1 MKNIASI
8 LLVIIYGAL
17 SAQTTLPENY
27 NPVWHTQ
34 SSGSSGSMPCGGG
47 DVGLNVWVEN
57 NDILFYIARSGTFDE
72 NNTMPKL
79 GRVRIKLFPDP
90 LGGGKFRQELDL
102 QRGSITISGKN
113 RDLSTRV
120 EIWVDVFSPVIHV
133 DIQSNRKT
141 SVHAVYE
148 NWRFEDR
155 LLQKNESYQNS
166 WKWAPPEG
174 LKTKRDSIDFSGNAV
189 VFYHRNQGETIFD
202 VTVRQQ
208 QMEEVKEQMFDP
220 LKNLTYGGIM
230 LGDSFI
236 PAGTIEGKYMD
247 TRFKG
252 WILKSRMPAKKQ
264 NLRICLHTG
273 QYGAPDEWNAP
284 LQEVVANS
292 GRNRETARA
301 ETINWWKAFWGRS
314 FIFIHPE
321 SKNELLPEWQV
332 GRNYQLFRYML
343 ACNAYGTYPT
353 KFNGGLFTFDPVWID
368 SMRSFTPDFRN
379 WGGGTFTAQ
388 NQRLVYFP
396 MFPSGDFELVL
407 PQLDFYRRILPNA
420 ELRSR
425 HYWGHDGACFT
436 EQIENFGLPNCS
448 EYGWNRPEGY
458 DPGRMYNAWLEYQ
471 WDTSLEFCW
480 MALMLHQYTGA
491 DISEYLPLIE
501 SCLTFFEAH
510 YETLASKRGSKKRDG
525 NGHLVL
531 YPGSACETYKMAY
544 NATSTIAALETVTRG
559 LICLPDSIIDEEEK
573 TRWIRFLQKIPPLG
587 FRAFEGKKTLAPAW
601 LWERVNNT
609 EVPQLYPVFPWGIY
623 GIGKPGIEVA
633 INTYRLDPDVQQFK
647 DYRSWKQYN
656 IFAARLGMADEAM
669 RLTTLKLQDSEWRFP
684 AFWGPGFDWV
694 PDHNWGGS
702 GMIGLQEMLLQAN
715 GDSIYLFPAWPETQD
730 VHFKLHVPQ
739 KTSVEAELK
748 EGKVHLIRVEPKA
761 RKKDMVI
768 MFHEKTKTGKD
779 RNEIH

>member
-1 MKNIASI
+1 MKIYTGI
-8 LLVIIYGAL
+8 IFLLIGTYL
-17 SAQTTLPENY
+17 SAQVPSLTPY
-27 NPVWHTQ
+27 NIVWTTQ
-34 SSGSSGSMPCGGG
+34 STNSSQSMPCGGG
-47 DVGLNVWVEN
+47 DIGLNVWVEN

-90 LGGGKFRQELDL
+90 FERGEFCQELDL
-102 QRGSITISGKN
+102 QQGSITVSGKN

-133 DIQSNRKT
+133 EIQSNRKT
-141 SVHAVYE
+141 SVNAVYE

-155 LLQKNESYQNS
+155 LLQKNESFQNS

-174 LKTKRDSIDFSGNAV
+174 LRTKRDSIGFSGNSV
-189 VFYHRNQGETIFD
+189 VFYHRNEGETIFD

-208 QMEEVKEQMFDP
+208 QMEAVKAQMFDP
-220 LKNLTYGGIM
+220 LKNLTYGGVM
-230 LGDSFI
+230 QGDNFI
-236 PAGTIEGKYMD
+236 PAGTTEGKYIE

-252 WILKSRMPAKKQ
+252 WIIKSRMPAKKQ

-273 QYGAPDEWNAP
+273 QYHAPKEWNAH
-284 LQEVVANS
+284 LQEVVGNS
-292 GRNRETARA
+292 GKNRETARA
-301 ETINWWKAFWGRS
+301 ETVNWWKEFWGRS

-321 SKNELLPEWQV
+321 NTIESSPEWQV

-343 ACNAYGTYPT
+343 ACNAYSSYPT
-353 KFNGGLFTFDPVWID
+353 KFNGGLFTFDPVLID
-368 SMRSFTPDFRN
+368 SARPFTPDFRN

-396 MFPSGDFELVL
+396 MFRSGDFDLVL

-425 HYWGHDGACFT
+425 LYWGHDGACFT

-448 EYGWNRPEGY
+448 EYGWDRPEGY

-480 MALMLHQYTGA
+480 MALMLHEYTGA
-491 DISEYLPLIE
+491 DISEYIPMIE
-501 SCLTFFEAH
+501 SCLTFFEEH
-510 YETLASKRGSKKRDG
+510 YETLASKRGSKRLDE

-544 NATSTIAALETVTRG
+544 NATSTIAALKTVTRR
-559 LICLPDSIIDEEEK
+559 LICLPDGMIDENHK
-573 TRWIRFLQKIPPLG
+573 QRWIHFLQKIPPIW
-587 FRAFEGKKTLAPAW
+587 FREFEGKKTIAPAR

-609 EVPQLYPVFPWGIY
+609 EVPQLYPVFPWGMY
-623 GIGKPGIEVA
+623 GIGKPDIGIA
-633 INTYRLDPDVQQFK
+633 INTYKFDPDVQQFK
-647 DYRSWKQYN
+647 ETISWKQYN
-656 IFAARLGMADEAM
+656 IFAARLGMAGEAM
-669 RLTTLKLQDSEWRFP
+669 RLTTLKLQDGEQRFP
-684 AFWGPGFDWV
+684 AFWGPGLDWI

-702 GMIGLQEMLLQAN
+702 GMIGLQEMLLQTS
-715 GDSIYLFPAWPETQD
+715 GDSIFLFPAWPELYN
-730 VHFKLHVPQ
+730 VHFKLFAPQ
-739 KTSVEAELK
+739 NTWVEAELK
-748 EGKVHLIRVEPKA
+748 DGKVHFIRVEPET
-761 RKKDMVI
+761 RKKDIEVLLNT
-768 MFHEKTKTGKD
+768 ESE
-779 RNEIH
+779 NE